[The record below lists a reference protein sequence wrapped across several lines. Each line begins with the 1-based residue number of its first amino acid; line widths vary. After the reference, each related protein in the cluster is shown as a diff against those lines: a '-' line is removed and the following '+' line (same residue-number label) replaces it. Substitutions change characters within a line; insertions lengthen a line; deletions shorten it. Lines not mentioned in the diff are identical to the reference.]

1 MLNYQRVCFSFFLET
16 GTSRKLCPKGSTG
29 STSEW
34 HLCQMPGM
42 VCFCWFHLS
51 WHGCDPPI
59 DSWFSF
65 KKMLGGSIFIL
76 TLHVPTSISHPF
88 LYATFWLFV
97 SRWFLS
103 TPWWSPGWARR
114 GSSFNA
120 CTPPRRRLEITVGN
134 LSDVAVKWP
143 NDALITARSAIM

>member
-1 MLNYQRVCFSFFLET
+1 MLNNQRVCFLFFLET

-34 HLCQMPGM
+34 HLCQTPGM

-65 KKMLGGSIFIL
+65 KKMLGGSIFL
-76 TLHVPTSISHPF
+76 TLHVPSISHPF

-103 TPWWSPGWARR
+103 TPWWSPGWFGAARQFLQCVHSTASAF
-114 GSSFNA
+114 GDHCWESQ
-120 CTPPRRRLEITVGN
+120 RRSGEMAQRCVNHG
-134 LSDVAVKWP
+134 
-143 NDALITARSAIM
+143 